1 MKTLDVA
8 VGKGWPKGLGEVQN
22 EMAGLVLEVG
32 MDLYE
37 KLCLQFMKSLLVLTL
52 AVVLT
57 GCMAAPPPVKVAS
70 RLLGRTA
77 VQEAAGQI
85 TGNND
90 EVTSSTVARD

>member
-1 MKTLDVA
+1 MWRAANAGQRTLA
-8 VGKGWPKGLGEVQN
+8 RFPAQRS
-22 EMAGLVLEVG
+22 GLVLEVR
-32 MDLYE
+32 MDLDK
-37 KLCLQFMKSLLVLTL
+37 KLSPHFMKALLVLTL
-52 AVVLT
+52 SVVLT

-90 EVTSSTVARD
+90 EETSSTVARD